1 MVIAEVP
8 TTVDGAYRYWEKRV
22 ERLRNVVRLRPTR
35 LWEYTQNAFN
45 LTDAEMEH
53 YFDPK
58 PEMPP
63 EAIP

>member
-1 MVIAEVP
+1 M
-8 TTVDGAYRYWEKRV
+8 

-45 LTDAEMEH
+45 LTDSEMIH
-53 YFDPK
+53 YFGPQ